1 MLATGSCGELG
12 CASVGVIDS
21 DELTGCGLADDDTA
35 LCVTPADDDG
45 RSKQTRL
52 GRRTVST
59 LTTASL

>member
-21 DELTGCGLADDDTA
+21 DELTGCGLADDDIA
-35 LCVTPADDDG
+35 LFVTPADDDG

-52 GRRTVST
+52 GRTVST